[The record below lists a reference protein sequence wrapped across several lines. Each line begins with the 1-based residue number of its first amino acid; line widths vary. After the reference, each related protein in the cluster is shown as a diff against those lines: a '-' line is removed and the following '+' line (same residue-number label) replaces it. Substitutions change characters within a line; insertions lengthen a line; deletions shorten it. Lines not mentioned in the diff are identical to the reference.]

1 MLNDIFDFG
10 FSSAGWEIASERLV
24 GSATACQFTTHN
36 SNMGKSTEAEMANP
50 MVNRSEGFHALTR
63 AEEENCFKE
72 LKKNA
77 LHKCEVPIKG
87 LLIRLISIR
96 YG

>member
-1 MLNDIFDFG
+1 
-10 FSSAGWEIASERLV
+10 
-24 GSATACQFTTHN
+24 
-36 SNMGKSTEAEMANP
+36 MGKSTEAEMANP